1 MQWGQQITCFEQQV
15 NRTLEAS
22 EEIAPQ
28 VSRVDTRCPS
38 APMARGYTRSRV
50 QKELHSAYLY
60 IRQPT
65 IQEELERV
73 AFSCYPPAVT
83 SSSGK
88 QCLSFIDQPAQNIQ
102 SKIQEWNMGR
112 GTKVSIARLFGERYR
127 YFLRLSCRKEAGR
140 ITPRHP
146 FQRSWGSVP

>member
-1 MQWGQQITCFEQQV
+1 MQWCQQITCFEQPV

-28 VSRVDTRCPS
+28 VFRVDTRCPS
-38 APMARGYTRSRV
+38 APMAREYTRSRV

-60 IRQPT
+60 IRRPS

-88 QCLSFIDQPAQNIQ
+88 QCLRLIDQPAQNIQ
-102 SKIQEWNMGR
+102 PKMQERTNGLQ
-112 GTKVSIARLFGERYR
+112 GT
-127 YFLRLSCRKEAGR
+127 
-140 ITPRHP
+140 
-146 FQRSWGSVP
+146 QREGGKGPLNV